1 VIHGAEL
8 IRRKRDGEELASD
21 ELAELVLAYTR
32 GEVPDYQMAAFCM
45 AVYFRGLNGAETF
58 ALTDAMI
65 RSGETIELGKALGRK
80 VVDKHSTGG
89 VGDKTSLAVGPIVA
103 ACGVPFG
110 KMSGRGLGHTG
121 GTLDK
126 LESIPGLRIELT
138 TDEFIGQVR
147 EVGLAIIGQTANLVP
162 ADKLLYG
169 LRDVTAT
176 VDNVSLIAASIMSKK
191 IAAGADAIVLDVK
204 VGDGA
209 FMKTLDEARELA
221 KMMLELGRHAG
232 REVACVLTDMDQ
244 PLGYAVGN
252 ALEIRETVATLRG
265 EGPPDFTE
273 LVLAASAHLLAFSDL
288 GVDEAAGRERA
299 AATVHDGSALEKYE
313 RWIAAQG
320 GDPAED
326 ALPTAPVVRVVAA
339 PRDGFVRSIGA
350 VAIGTAALRLGAGRL
365 TKEDTIDHAVGI
377 RCLKKRGDAVTA
389 GEPLAEVHAR
399 DDEAAQRASAE
410 VVAAYELADEA
421 PPPQPI
427 VLETIA

>member
-1 VIHGAEL
+1 VVHAAEL
-8 IRRKRDGEELASD
+8 IRRKRDGERLDAEELS
-21 ELAELVLAYTR
+21 ELILEYSR
-32 GEVPDYQMAAFCM
+32 GNVPDYQLAAFCM
-45 AVYFRGLNGAETF
+45 AVFFRGLDGAETF

-65 RSGETIELGKALGRK
+65 RSGETIDLHSAIGRK

-126 LESIPGLRIELT
+126 LESIPGFRVELST
-138 TDEFIGQVR
+138 EEFLEQVR
-147 EVGLAIIGQTANLVP
+147 DVGLAIIGQSANLVP
-162 ADKLLYG
+162 ADKLLYS

-209 FMKTLDEARELA
+209 FMKTIEDARELA
-221 KMMLELGRHAG
+221 EMMLELGKHAG

-244 PLGYAVGN
+244 PLGHAVGN
-252 ALEIRETVATLRG
+252 ALEIRETIATLRG

-273 LVLAASAHLLAFSDL
+273 LVLSACAHLLGFSDL
-288 GVDEAAGRERA
+288 GVDEQAGRERA
-299 AATVHDGSALEKYE
+299 VAAVEDGSALDLYE
-313 RWIAAQG
+313 RWISAQG

-326 ALPTAPVVRVVAA
+326 ALPSAAVVRDVAA
-339 PRDGFVRSIGA
+339 PRDGYVAAIGA
-350 VAIGTAALRLGAGRL
+350 VDVGMAALRLGAGRQR
-365 TKEDTIDHAVGI
+365 KEDAIDHAVGVL
-377 RCLKKRGDAVTA
+377 CLKKRGDVVRA
-389 GEPLAEVHAR
+389 GEPVAQVHAQ
-399 DDEAAQRASAE
+399 DD
-410 VVAAYELADEA
+410 VAAAKAAEEVLAAYALADAAPEA
-421 PPPQPI
+421 TPI
-427 VLETIA
+427 VLETIG